1 MNKEDKSPQP
11 DIMYAEEP
19 ISKVQNA
26 VHLGFHKES
35 NGIPEV
41 QKKVQLGRRTM
52 YIWCLRW
59 VWDEPFCFLSIM
71 KKIYVVPRDLYTLE
85 MLSLTLSDVLALEK
99 LQHLNVN
106 ACTVGEPYP

>member
-26 VHLGFHKES
+26 VHLGVHKES

-41 QKKVQLGRRTM
+41 QKEVQLGRRTM
-52 YIWCLRW
+52 YI
-59 VWDEPFCFLSIM
+59 
-71 KKIYVVPRDLYTLE
+71 
-85 MLSLTLSDVLALEK
+85 
-99 LQHLNVN
+99 
-106 ACTVGEPYP
+106 